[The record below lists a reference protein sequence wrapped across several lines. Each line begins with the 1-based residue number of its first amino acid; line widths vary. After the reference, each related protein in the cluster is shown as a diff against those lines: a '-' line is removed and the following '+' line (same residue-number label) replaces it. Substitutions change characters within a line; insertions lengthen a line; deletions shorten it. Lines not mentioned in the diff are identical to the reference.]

1 MKNLFTPPTPPDFS
15 PKPAASPAM
24 SSGGTPDEA
33 KHFDIVDLKQYFHIV
48 VKRIWLV
55 ALCFVISLAVVVV
68 MMIRQVP
75 VYRCQATMLISG
87 GLPVPSR
94 LQQQEVKL
102 YGDYLAT
109 QERIIRSS
117 LLQKRAKERVGWP
130 ADQVANLLRNVHIYR
145 DTQTSFLSIV
155 VESLDPIFGAEYAN
169 ALAEEYIDFKAEER
183 MDTSQATVISL
194 TQQANRLREELKKS
208 DLRVIE
214 YEKENKVI
222 AIQERGNIAARY
234 LAELSAK
241 AAGYRTERMLLEAQQ
256 PLITQASDEIVLTT
270 LAAPASSF
278 MGYSMPSIMALGVE
292 ATNTA
297 MFTGGAEGLIE
308 RGVVAQPSWKS
319 VRRKKSEL
327 ESELVDLRTKF
338 RDAHPRVQ
346 AVLAQIKE
354 YDRELNVELQYALQ
368 QYYSELES
376 LEIKEKSALL
386 VEKEWEDQALDV
398 ARKAHEY
405 ANLKQNVARL
415 QSLYDLVFNRLKEI
429 DISIGIEP
437 ESIRIMERAI
447 PAQGPMA
454 PRRMQS
460 IFVAALIGIGV
471 GIMLVFM
478 LEYIDDSI
486 RYPEEITKGM
496 GLPFFGVIPSA
507 SWDTE
512 DLRSH
517 ILANI
522 DQKSGMAE
530 AYRNVRSALLF
541 SSVNSKTKSLAI
553 TSSVPREG
561 KTTTSMNLA
570 VSLAQ
575 AGMRVL
581 LVDADMRRGELHK
594 YFGLEA
600 GRGLSD
606 MLIGQIKPESI
617 IQRTPIANLDMIT
630 TGPFPPNPAEL
641 VLRPELKSFLAY
653 AERSY
658 DKIIFDCP
666 PLMAVSESGILCS
679 MADAV
684 VFVVWA
690 GQTSRKLAKLSV
702 RILQERGANLIGCVL
717 NNLEFGRVGYYY
729 YSTYYGYYDYD
740 YHYEDKADGKK
751 AEKKSENKQ
760 G

>member
-1 MKNLFTPPTPPDFS
+1 MKNLFTPPTAPDFA
-15 PKPAASPAM
+15 PKPAFQQ
-24 SSGGTPDEA
+24 SSAQISQQEDA
-33 KHFDIVDLKQYFHIV
+33 KHFDMVDLRQYFHIV

-55 ALCFVISLAVVVV
+55 ALCFVISLAVMVV
-68 MMIRQVP
+68 MMIKQIP
-75 VYRCQATMLISG
+75 VYRCTATLLISG
-87 GLPVPSR
+87 GLPVPAR

-130 ADQVANLLRNVHIYR
+130 SDQIANLLRSVQIYR
-145 DTQTSFLSIV
+145 DSQTSFLSII

-169 ALAEEYIDFKAEER
+169 ALAEEFIDFKAEER

-208 DLRVIE
+208 DRRVIE

-270 LAAPASSF
+270 LASPSSSF
-278 MGYSMPSIMALGVE
+278 MGYGMPSIVALDPH
-292 ATNTA
+292 ATNA
-297 MFTGGAEGLIE
+297 NASFTTGPEGLIE
-308 RGVVAQPSWKS
+308 RGVISQPSWKS

-327 ESELVDLRTKF
+327 ESELTDLRTKF
-338 RDAHPRVQ
+338 QDAHPRVQ
-346 AVLAQIKE
+346 TVLNQIKE

-368 QYYSELES
+368 QYYSDLEA
-376 LEIKEKSALL
+376 LDIKEKSALL

-405 ANLKQNVARL
+405 DNLKQNVARL

-437 ESIRIMERAI
+437 ESIRIMERAQAAGAPI
-447 PAQGPMA
+447 A
-454 PRRMQS
+454 PRKIQS

-471 GIMLVFM
+471 GIVLVFL

-496 GLPFFGVIPSA
+496 GLPFFGVIPAA
-507 SWDTE
+507 SWDAE

-517 ILANI
+517 ILSNI

-541 SSVNSKTKSLAI
+541 SGVKTKIKSLAI

-561 KTTTSMNLA
+561 KTTTSLNLA

-617 IQRTPIANLDMIT
+617 IQRTPIPNLDMIT

-641 VLRPELKSFLAY
+641 VLRPELKSFLTY
-653 AERSY
+653 ADRTY

-740 YHYEDKADGKK
+740 YHYDDKKADKKQGKK
-751 AEKKSENKQ
+751 TE
-760 G
+760 

>member
-1 MKNLFTPPTPPDFS
+1 MKKLFTPPTPPDSAYKQSSSFS
-15 PKPAASPAM
+15 GAPN
-24 SSGGTPDEA
+24 TPPEEA
-33 KHFDIVDLKQYFHIV
+33 KHFDVVDLKQYFHIV

-55 ALCFVISLAVVVV
+55 ALCFVISLAIVVV
-68 MMIRQVP
+68 MMIRQVD
-75 VYRCQATMLISG
+75 VYRCSATLLISG

-117 LLQKRAKERVGWP
+117 LVQQRAKERVGWP
-130 ADQVANLLRNVHIYR
+130 ADQIGKLLRSVQISR
-145 DTQTSFLSIV
+145 DTQTSFLTIT
-155 VESLDPIFGAEYAN
+155 VESLDPVFGAEYAN

-208 DLRVIE
+208 ERRVIE
-214 YEKENKVI
+214 YEKENKVV

-256 PLITQASDEIVLTT
+256 PLINQASDEIVLTT
-270 LAAPASSF
+270 LASPSSSY
-278 MGYSMPSIMALGVE
+278 MNYGMPSIVALG
-292 ATNTA
+292 AGNTNLPN
-297 MFTGGAEGLIE
+297 GAYSAAGPESLIE
-308 RGVVAQPSWKS
+308 RGIISQPTWQS

-327 ESELVDLRTKF
+327 ESELTDLRTKF

-346 AVLAQIKE
+346 TVLNQISE
-354 YDRELNVELQYALQ
+354 YDRELNVELQYAIQ
-368 QYYSELES
+368 QYNSQLEA

-405 ANLKQNVARL
+405 EALKQGVSRL
-415 QSLYDLVFNRLKEI
+415 QGLYDLVFNRLKEI

-437 ESIRIMERAI
+437 ESIRIMERAQAARS
-447 PAQGPMA
+447 PVS
-454 PRRMQS
+454 PRNMQS

-471 GIMLVFM
+471 GIVLVFL

-496 GLPFFGVIPSA
+496 GLPFLGVVPAA
-507 SWDTE
+507 SWDAE

-517 ILANI
+517 ILSNI

-530 AYRNVRSALLF
+530 AYRNVRSSLLF
-541 SSVNSKTKSLAI
+541 SGIKDEIKSLAI

-561 KTTTSMNLA
+561 KTTTSINLS

-606 MLIGQIKPESI
+606 MLVGLIKPESV
-617 IQRTPIANLDMIT
+617 IQRTSIPNLDIIA
-630 TGPFPPNPAEL
+630 TGPFPPNPSEL
-641 VLRPELKSFLAY
+641 VLRPELQSFLTY
-653 AERSY
+653 AGRSY

-666 PLMAVSESGILCS
+666 PLMAVSEAGILCS

-702 RILQERGANLIGCVL
+702 RVLQERGANLIGCIL

-740 YHYEDKADGKK
+740 YHYDDKK
-751 AEKKSENKQ
+751 AEDKQ
-760 G
+760 AKEKA